1 MRKYASM
8 LLGFIFVGILAA
20 YPSANASALSNIMQR
35 GVLRVAVPQDFPPFG
50 SIGPDLKPMGM
61 DISVSEL
68 IAKQMHVKLKLVPV
82 SSVNRIPYLTTHK
95 VDLVISSLGKNAE
108 REKVIDFS
116 HAYAPFFLG
125 VFGPPD
131 MKIDSPAGLAGKTIA
146 VTRGA
151 IEDLKLTQ
159 IAPKSAIIK
168 RFENNDATISAYLSG
183 QTELIASGNLV
194 MTTIAKQN
202 PQRIPVMKIR
212 LKNSPCYVG
221 LNKGEPALMAK
232 VNTIIAAAKKDGA
245 LNALSEKWLK
255 QPLPAD
261 L

>member
-1 MRKYASM
+1 M
-8 LLGFIFVGILAA
+8 LFLALVFTGMLTILS
-20 YPSANASALSNIMQR
+20 SAHADALTDIMHR

-50 SIGPDLKPMGM
+50 SIGPDLKPHGM
-61 DISVSEL
+61 DISVAEL
-68 IAKQMHVKLKLVPV
+68 IAKQMHVKVDLVPV

-95 VDLVISSLGKNAE
+95 VDLVISSLGKNAA

-116 HAYAPFFLG
+116 DAYAPFYLG
-125 VFGPPD
+125 VFGPAD
-131 MKIDSPAGLAGKTIA
+131 MKLDGPAGLAGKTIA

-151 IEDLKLTQ
+151 IEDLKLTA
-159 IAPKSAIIK
+159 IAPKSAVIK

-194 MTTIAKQN
+194 MTTIAKRN
-202 PQRIPVMKIR
+202 PQRMPVMKIQ

-232 VNTIIAAAKKDGA
+232 VNAIIAGAKKDGA

-255 QPLPAD
+255 QPLPAN